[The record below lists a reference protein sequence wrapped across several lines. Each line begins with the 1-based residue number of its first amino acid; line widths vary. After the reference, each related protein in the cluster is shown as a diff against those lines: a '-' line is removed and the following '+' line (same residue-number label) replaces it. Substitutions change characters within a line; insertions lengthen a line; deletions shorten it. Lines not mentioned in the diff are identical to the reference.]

1 MHVLIEGNIRMKTNY
16 VSQLPID
23 VSNQIKKDLR
33 KALFE
38 LGYRDRLL
46 DLLVNEA
53 MDSRLCDLENTI
65 DITKYLI

>member
-33 KALFE
+33 KSLLE